1 MDNRRISLVVVSSR
15 LGKYMIKSAFILF
28 SLHILRKLNENI
40 SNMGGGTCRRL
51 RISTDLRP
59 ILILLVFALILRA
72 LRRFIRFF
80 TPLFG
85 LFQTHLVIGGGVMVV
100 SLAFLFRV
108 FVAKRVLAG
117 QHTMEIL
124 I

>member
-1 MDNRRISLVVVSSR
+1 
-15 LGKYMIKSAFILF
+15 
-28 SLHILRKLNENI
+28 
-40 SNMGGGTCRRL
+40 MGGCTFRRL

-59 ILILLVFALILRA
+59 ILILLGFALILRA

-100 SLAFLFRV
+100 SLAFLLRV
-108 FVAKRVLAG
+108 FIAKRVLAG